1 MLYNKF
7 LGAIIDKGL
16 AAATADYADSP
27 NRLKGATEGFTA
39 CRGLQPPQLHEL
51 LATARERASH
61 AQLYNAP
68 IDTYWEL
75 RCFEAEVEWVCN
87 CISVALISLGK
98 EPIVPPTARAAMLA
112 NTILGTIA
120 TN

>member
-1 MLYNKF
+1 MLYDKF
-7 LGAIIDKGL
+7 LSAIIDKGL
-16 AAATADYADSP
+16 AAAIVDYADSP

-51 LATARERASH
+51 LSKARERASH

-87 CISVALISLGK
+87 CISVALLTLGQ
-98 EPIVPPTARAAMLA
+98 EPIVQPTVRAALLVNEIVTL
-112 NTILGTIA
+112 NT
-120 TN
+120 N